1 MALSISSLTSSFTSL
16 SFSHKDKSKPFAV
29 SFVPSRRFTITA
41 SASDTESI
49 GAIVADAAEAAA
61 RITPTTPE
69 LPGGMSVE
77 KYMKSRLPGGI
88 AAQEILTTGRRKC
101 AVARVALQEGN
112 GKIIVNY
119 RDAKDYF
126 QGNPL
131 SLQYLTTPLVALGLE
146 KKYDIFV
153 KTHGGGLSGQAQA
166 ICLGVARALL
176 KISEE
181 HRPTL
186 RNEGLL
192 TRDARIVE
200 RKKPGLRKARK
211 RPQFSKR

>member
-16 SFSHKDKSKPFAV
+16 SFSHKAKSKPFAI

-49 GAIVADAAEAAA
+49 AEILANAAEAAA
-61 RITPTTPE
+61 RITPTRPE

-126 QGNPL
+126 QGNAVY
-131 SLQYLTTPLVALGLE
+131 LQYLTRPLVALGLE
-146 KKYDIFV
+146 KRYDIFV

-166 ICLGVARALL
+166 VCLGVARALL

-181 HRPTL
+181 NRPTL

-200 RKKPGLRKARK
+200 RKKAGFKKARK
-211 RPQFSKR
+211 REQFSKR